1 MYFLFINIIHL
12 LFYLTNIIVIN
23 IGTLQSVQQL
33 QLNDSQTDREMNCMT
48 TKVDEPILNSE
59 ADIYIENNK
68 EISSPTQPK
77 TLQQEFSLINM
88 NIPNIEVIYMDI
100 IRNIIDIKLNIFII
114 IIGQCNGCCR
124 T

>member
-1 MYFLFINIIHL
+1 MYFLFINIMHL
-12 LFYLTNIIVIN
+12 SFYLINIIVIN

-59 ADIYIENNK
+59 ADVYIENNK

-88 NIPNIEVIYMDI
+88 NIPNIEVICMDI
-100 IRNIIDIKLNIFII
+100 IRNIMDIKLNIFII
-114 IIGQCNGCCR
+114 IG
-124 T
+124 

>member
-1 MYFLFINIIHL
+1 MHFFHS
-12 LFYLTNIIVIN
+12 TNIVAIN

-33 QLNDSQTDREMNCMT
+33 QLNDAQTDREINCIT

-59 ADIYIENNK
+59 TDAYIESNK

-88 NIPNIEVIYMDI
+88 NIPNIEVIHI
-100 IRNIIDIKLNIFII
+100 NVK
-114 IIGQCNGCCR
+114 
-124 T
+124 

>member
-1 MYFLFINIIHL
+1 MHFFHS
-12 LFYLTNIIVIN
+12 TNIVAIN

-33 QLNDSQTDREMNCMT
+33 QLNDAQTDHEINCI

-59 ADIYIENNK
+59 TDAYIESNK

-88 NIPNIEVIYMDI
+88 NIPNIEVIHI
-100 IRNIIDIKLNIFII
+100 NVK
-114 IIGQCNGCCR
+114 
-124 T
+124 

>member
-1 MYFLFINIIHL
+1 MDFFHS
-12 LFYLTNIIVIN
+12 TNIVAIN

-33 QLNDSQTDREMNCMT
+33 QLNDTQTGREMNCIT

-59 ADIYIENNK
+59 TDAYIESNK

-88 NIPNIEVIYMDI
+88 NIPNIEVIHI
-100 IRNIIDIKLNIFII
+100 NVK
-114 IIGQCNGCCR
+114 
-124 T
+124 